1 MLTGS
6 CLNIPVGE
14 EEGIAVMIEFLPKD
28 IEDGLA
34 TARLRAAKKKT
45 RLRVQS
51 GEDMIPLVRLTGSHF
66 VIEKELAPRLRG
78 LVDIYDGARHLYQA
92 LVVAT
97 SFDGDAV
104 VFEFK
109 RNTATASGPALDFV
123 RDETAPVGFIASS

>member
-1 MLTGS
+1 
-6 CLNIPVGE
+6 
-14 EEGIAVMIEFLPKD
+14 MIEYLPKE
-28 IEDGLA
+28 IADGLA
-34 TARLRAAKKKT
+34 AARLKAATKKT

-51 GEDMIPLVRLTGSHF
+51 GEDMIPLVRLTSTHF
-66 VIEKELAPRLRG
+66 AIERELAPRLRG

-109 RNTATASGPALDFV
+109 RNTATADGPARDFAPE
-123 RDETAPVGFIASS
+123 DNAPVALIPSR